1 MNQHVIFDI
10 EIIGSA
16 KPVFL
21 VCTKIVETGEVRSFW
36 YHKRGDMKRLGKF
49 MDDPNYT
56 WVGFNSM
63 NFDAPLICAMRQ
75 GADPLWLKGAA
86 GMIIEGQMRSWE
98 TYREFNIQYLEF
110 DHIDLIEVAPGV
122 MISLK
127 TYGGRMNVKNMM
139 DMPVHHDTD
148 LTPKQMKLLEE
159 YCLIDIAVTEEL
171 FNQLRER
178 IDLRI
183 QLGKEHGLEL
193 RSKSDAQVA
202 EAILKKKLGIARMEK
217 AKPSFVTYTAP
228 DIIKTKSRPILEII
242 ELMENTR
249 FKINFANGSPEAPDW
264 MTEPF
269 KIGKGTYQVGMGGL
283 HSTHDQKF
291 FKQAGP
297 DLMISDF
304 DVASYYPNIIMKC
317 GMTPRF
323 QGNLGEQFI
332 EAYEEIYR
340 QRMEA
345 KRTGNKVVDKS
356 LKITLNGTFGK
367 LGSIYSTFYSPD
379 LLIGVTLTGQL
390 NLLILIDKLE
400 RLKGVS
406 VYSANTDG
414 IMVGY
419 LPSQREAVL
428 KILADNSK
436 STGFDYEETPYRTVA
451 MKDVNNY
458 IAITTEGKAKRK
470 GLYAKAGVEEMKNPT
485 MEVCSNMA
493 TDYLTDGTLDIKRY
507 TDMADFVAIRNVKG
521 GGVQHLRTELVDDWE
536 EVEPGHWSY
545 PGMTT
550 KPVKRKSRPAPR
562 EVGVDGTPFGRVAR
576 WYMTTEKLP
585 PITYIGSGN
594 KVPKT
599 EGAKLCMSLPNKLPK
614 DLDYG
619 WYASETISMLE
630 DMGVSVKI

>member
-16 KPVFL
+16 NPVFL

-56 WVGFNSM
+56 WIGFNSM

-183 QLGKEHGLEL
+183 RLGKEHGLEL

-291 FKQAGP
+291 FKQASP

-323 QGNLGEQFI
+323 QGNMGEKFI
-332 EAYEEIYR
+332 DAYEEIYR

-406 VYSANTDG
+406 IYSANTDG

-419 LPSQREAVL
+419 PPSQREAVL

-576 WYMTTEKLP
+576 WFMTTEKLP

-599 EGAKLCMSLPNKLPK
+599 EGAKLCMSLPDKLPK